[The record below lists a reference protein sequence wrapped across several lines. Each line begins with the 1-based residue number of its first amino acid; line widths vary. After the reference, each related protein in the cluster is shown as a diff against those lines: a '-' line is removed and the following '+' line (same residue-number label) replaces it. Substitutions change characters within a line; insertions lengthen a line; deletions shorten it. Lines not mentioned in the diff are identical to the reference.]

1 MAIVNL
7 DLVGAFAIN
16 PGYEWRVNLYY
27 PGNAVALSLWGQ
39 IWQSY
44 LPEAGLTKFTFERA
58 TYDQPLNRTRIPI
71 VLSSFQTRSIE
82 PTEGGYYVYEVRS
95 SLPGKQP
102 IALLAGKVHVNQTLQ
117 NLI

>member
-16 PGYEWRVNLYY
+16 PGYEWRVTLFY
-27 PGNAVALSLWGQ
+27 PGNVVNISLWGQ
-39 IWQSY
+39 IWGSY

-58 TYDQPLNRTRIPI
+58 TFDQSLNRTRIPV
-71 VLSSFQTRSIE
+71 VLSAFQTRSLE
-82 PTEGGYYVYEVRS
+82 PTEGSYYVYEIRS
-95 SLPGKQP
+95 TIPPKQP